1 MAATFKPAF
10 GRLDGPVDAS
20 GATDHDALL
29 EASEL
34 MPVRTEQIFEKAHSI
49 SAHDCKPL
57 FDVTIGLRRS
67 EGFDLAQ
74 TRAAKD
80 RGELSRPNKP
90 QSEKAN
96 SRAMRRGGVHLR
108 SLF

>member
-1 MAATFKPAF
+1 MAATFKPTF
-10 GRLDGPVDAS
+10 GRLDGTV
-20 GATDHDALL
+20 GAFSAADHDALL

-34 MPVRTEQIFEKAHSI
+34 MPVGTEQIFEKAHSI

-57 FDVTIGLRRS
+57 FDVTIALRRS

-74 TRAAKD
+74 SREGSP
-80 RGELSRPNKP
+80 RISRPNKP
-90 QSEKAN
+90 QCEKAN
-96 SRAMRRGGVHLR
+96 SRAMRHGGVHLR